1 MWKSV
6 GKIMSSSES
15 RKAIKAIKKDYGG
28 PTHNS
33 VMRALTR
40 LVGLVRENIDDCR
53 DNTMESFF
61 EKHKAQLSWV
71 RNLDDHTITRLYQT
85 SVAARV
91 NLKCLR
97 QDLPV
102 EGPNAAPARAWQES
116 PLTKTIDDLVETLNE
131 KFGRAFPKVAWDWG
145 MKAADDTDWEASEE
159 EQDMSDADNNQHNNM
174 DMNQEDDGIG
184 EAMEAMQLD

>member
-131 KFGRAFPKVAWDWG
+131 KFGRAFPEVAWDWG

-174 DMNQEDDGIG
+174 DMNQGDDGIG

>member
-1 MWKSV
+1 MP
-6 GKIMSSSES
+6 SSES

-33 VMRALTR
+33 VMRALSR
-40 LVGLVRENIDDCR
+40 LVGLVRANVEDCR

-61 EKHKAQLSWV
+61 QKHKAQLSWV
-71 RNLDDHTITRLYQT
+71 RNLDDHTVTRLYQT

-97 QDLPV
+97 QDLPI
-102 EGPNAAPARAWQES
+102 EGPNAAPVRAWQES
-116 PLTKTIDDLVETLNE
+116 PLTKAIDDLVETLNE
-131 KFGRAFPKVAWDWG
+131 RFGRSFPEVAWDWG

-159 EQDMSDADNNQHNNM
+159 EQEDISDVDNDQNNDMGM
-174 DMNQEDDGIG
+174 DQEEDGID